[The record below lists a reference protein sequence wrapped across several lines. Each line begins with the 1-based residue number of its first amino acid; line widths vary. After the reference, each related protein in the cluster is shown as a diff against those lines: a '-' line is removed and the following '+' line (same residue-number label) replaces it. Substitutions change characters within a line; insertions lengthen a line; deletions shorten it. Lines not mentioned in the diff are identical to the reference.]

1 VVSERRILRRNFSKK
16 RRKFG
21 KKKEKEEFSRI
32 LRYKNEFGKNFSR
45 RQYNWDQ
52 DRKIILELL
61 FDYVARSFS
70 EFMTNTN
77 KKQISTTNNY
87 LFGRAM
93 CMHIFTVSRF
103 Q

>member
-1 VVSERRILRRNFSKK
+1 MEKRRKRRKRRNFL
-16 RRKFG
+16 G
-21 KKKEKEEFSRI
+21 
-32 LRYKNEFGKNFSR
+32 YYVTKNEFGKNFSR

-61 FDYVARSFS
+61 FDYVARLFS

-87 LFGRAM
+87 LFGRAT
-93 CMHIFTVSRF
+93 CMHIFTVPRS

>member
-1 VVSERRILRRNFSKK
+1 MEERRKGRKRRNFL
-16 RRKFG
+16 G
-21 KKKEKEEFSRI
+21 
-32 LRYKNEFGKNFSR
+32 YYVTKNEFATNFSR
-45 RQYNWDQ
+45 SQYNWDQ
-52 DRKIILELL
+52 GRKLIFELL

-87 LFGRAM
+87 LFGRTT
-93 CMHIFTVSRF
+93 CMHIFTVPRF